1 MITKIG
7 LIGLSLYFFVQS
19 VFQIREQITTPK
31 QSEAVQIY
39 EEAQKLMDQEKYD
52 AAIAKFLVLTTK
64 YKDIP
69 DIYKDAKN
77 SLMISYYKK
86 KMYDEMFAVAKE
98 VAREYKDEEIGKT
111 ALFFIG
117 EYYYNKKKY
126 DYAVVSYQ
134 MFINKIPS
142 SPYLPISYFNLAK
155 SLYDQQKVDETIS
168 VLRKME
174 TKFKRSALMPDV
186 KYFLIGVFLQ
196 KEQPTEALKRLKEV
210 ERSPNIVRLNEI
222 YFNTAEYFF
231 VKGDYDQA
239 LVYYNKV
246 KDKNE
251 ILKIIET
258 KLQEYREAKRRGLE
272 ATFSETLY
280 DRTEEQQWWKEYDY
294 EALYQ
299 DAKESKNL
307 YPEALFKIG
316 SCYLAK
322 GKTDIAEKTFNILRT
337 KYKDEKEILAKIPSA
352 EALLF
357 AKQGKYDKLVQ
368 KIAEIQDEDTKI
380 QLLQS
385 LFSDKAYSIIVSEYQ
400 KGMFNFTKKEYIEP
414 SLYIIGTS
422 YFMVKNYDSS
432 ITVYKNFLSQFPN
445 SEYAIVA
452 KNNVAT
458 AYFELKKYNESINE
472 YKDIIA
478 KFPNEQDYVKGA
490 IVQLAEI
497 YKTIGDL
504 KNAIT
509 YYNMFVDRYPTDPET
524 PDVLILI
531 GNAYLELK
539 DYQNAVNY
547 YVDFVNRY
555 PNHEMVK
562 DAMLQV
568 AIVYKENKQYQEMAE
583 MLKKILEK
591 YPDDSKVA
599 PTAYYWI
606 GWFYKEQNMFNEAIP
621 YYDNLIT
628 KFPQDENVVVA
639 QYDKAECY
647 EKSKQYE
654 QALNEYI
661 KLLSYHDKP
670 QLETSIIFS
679 LIDKI
684 YELSTKQLSK
694 SKEETFSL
702 ISQLIEQ
709 YKTTKVATI
718 MSLKVAEWYYRD
730 KDYSTAVKYLYN
742 ISDGLSKYKG
752 SAEEYYFIADI
763 FFNAKDYKNA
773 YVYYKK
779 SIQTSPKSKT
789 AENAAWGIAD
799 CYIALNDK
807 TLSSEVVSLVAPYY
821 SKLQNVP
828 SVLQTLAKSYF
839 VLGNYSKAVSYLEKV
854 VPVLEEKEA
863 VEWIFMIADSYFNLR
878 KYDEALKYYA
888 KIVLVYGDKPEYL
901 LPAYFKAGNCYE
913 SLGEVQKAKDM
924 YKEIVQKYP
933 NTEYAIKA
941 AEKLK

>member
-19 VFQIREQITTPK
+19 VFQLREQIKTPT

-39 EEAQKLMDQEKYD
+39 EEAQNLMDQERYD
-52 AAIAKFLVLTTK
+52 AAVAKFLVITTK

-77 SLMISYYKK
+77 NLMISYYKK
-86 KMYDEMFAVAKE
+86 KMYDEMFTVAKE
-98 VAREYKDEEIGKT
+98 IVRDYKDEEIGKM

-126 DYAVVSYQ
+126 DYAIVSYQ

-142 SPYLPISYFNLAK
+142 SPYLPIAYFNLAK
-155 SLYDQQKVDETIS
+155 SLYDQQKIDETIS
-168 VLRKME
+168 VLKKME
-174 TKFKRSALMPDV
+174 SKFKRSALMPDV

-196 KEQPTEALKRLKEV
+196 KDQPTEALKRLKEV
-210 ERSPNIVRLNEI
+210 ERSPNIIRLNEI

-231 VKGDYDQA
+231 VKSDYDNA

-251 ILKIIET
+251 LIKIIEE
-258 KLQEYREAKRRGLE
+258 KLKEYREAKRRGLE

-280 DRTEEQQWWKEYDY
+280 DRAEEQQWWKEYDY

-299 DAKESKNL
+299 EAKESKNL

-322 GKTDIAEKTFNILRT
+322 GRTDIAEKTFNILRT
-337 KYKDEKEILAKIPSA
+337 KYKEEEEILAKIPSA
-352 EALLF
+352 EALLY
-357 AKQGKYDKLVQ
+357 AKQGKYDKLVK
-368 KIAEIQDEDTKI
+368 KIAEIKEEDTKI

-385 LFSDKAYSIIVSEYQ
+385 LFTDKVYDVIISEYE
-400 KGMFNFTKKEYIEP
+400 KGNFNFTKNEYLEP
-414 SLYIIGTS
+414 ALYIIGTS
-422 YFMVKNYDSS
+422 YFMLKKYEPC
-432 ITVYKNFLSQFPN
+432 IKVYNDFLAKFPK
-445 SEYAIVA
+445 SEYAVVA
-452 KNNVAT
+452 KNNIAT
-458 AYFELKKYNESINE
+458 AYFSIGKYNEAINE
-472 YKDIIA
+472 YKDIIS
-478 KFPNEQDYVKGA
+478 KFSNEQDYVKTS
-490 IVQLAEI
+490 IVQLSEI
-497 YKTIGDL
+497 YKKIGDL

-509 YYNMFVDRYPTDPET
+509 YYNMFVDRYPTDPEV
-524 PDVLILI
+524 PNVLILI
-531 GNAYLELK
+531 GNTYLELK

-568 AIVYKENKQYQEMAE
+568 AVVYKENKQYQEMAE

-591 YPDDSKVA
+591 YPDDQKVA
-599 PTAYYWI
+599 PAAYYWL

-654 QALNEYI
+654 QAINEYI
-661 KLLSYHDKP
+661 KLLDYYSMP
-670 QLETSIIFS
+670 QLETNVIFS
-679 LIDKI
+679 IVDKI
-684 YELSTKQLSK
+684 YEISTKQLSK
-694 SKEETFSL
+694 SKDETISL
-702 ISQLIEQ
+702 ISGLIQ
-709 YKTTKVATI
+709 KYKDTKVGTLV
-718 MSLKVAEWYYRD
+718 SLKVAEWYYRD
-730 KDYSTAVKYLYN
+730 KDYTTAAKYLYN
-742 ISDGLSKYKG
+742 IADSLSKYKG
-752 SAEEYYFIADI
+752 TAEEYYFIADI

-773 YVYYKK
+773 YAYYKK
-779 SIQTSPKSKT
+779 SIQTSPKGKT
-789 AENAAWGIAD
+789 AENSAWGIAD
-799 CYIALNDK
+799 CYVALNDK
-807 TLSSEVVSLVAPYY
+807 TLSSEVISLVVPYY

-828 SVLQTLAKSYF
+828 TVLQALAKSFY
-839 VLGNYSKAVSYLEKV
+839 VVGNYSKAVDLLEKV
-854 VPVLEEKEA
+854 VPIIEEKEGA
-863 VEWIFMIADSYFNLR
+863 EWVFMIADSYFNL
-878 KYDEALKYYA
+878 KQYEQALKYYA

-901 LPAYFKAGNCYE
+901 LPAYYKAGNCYE
-913 SLGEVQKAKDM
+913 NLGEVQKAKEM
-924 YKEIVQKYP
+924 YKEVVQKYP